1 LAYNGSVPRKYL
13 KMVRLLFLALALS
26 LASGADLKS
35 KIDELVSKT
44 PALGNAFAG
53 LQVVSLPSGRV
64 LYERNQDRL
73 FTPASNMKLFTTALA
88 LVRLGPQYRFKT
100 QVGSDAPADTPIDAD
115 GTLAGDLVFAGGGDP
130 TLSGREYPYQYHP
143 GSQAGANYSFRAVE
157 ELADQLVARGLKR
170 IDGDIVGDD
179 RRYVWE
185 PHGEGWSS
193 GDALWEYGAPVSALI
208 LNDNSFAVT
217 IRPAA
222 HAGDLAHIM
231 LSPSLEYFSIDNR
244 VRTEAG
250 GARKL
255 AFDRSSSGRQLHIV
269 GVIPAGDAGITEL
282 LAVDDP
288 AVYVGE
294 VLRDALLRRGIA
306 VQGSDVARHRFSDDA
321 PDSPEATTLH
331 FVLAEKTS
339 PPLSEI
345 LRVVDKVSQNLHAE
359 VMLRE
364 VGLVTG
370 HSGSREGGLAEMQ
383 DFLTTAGISK
393 DAYRFMD
400 GSGLSRGTLVSP
412 AAITKLLG
420 YMYKSSNRDL
430 WMSLLPIAGVD
441 GTLATRFQDHPEAQ
455 AIRAKTG
462 SLSHV
467 RAMSGYADTTRY
479 GPVAFSFVV
488 NNFDAPTVEISRL
501 LDQIGMALLE

>member
-1 LAYNGSVPRKYL
+1 MR
-13 KMVRLLFLALALS
+13 RLLPLILALP

-53 LQVVSLPSGRV
+53 FEIVSLANGKA
-64 LYERNQDRL
+64 LYQHNQDRL

-88 LVRLGPQYRFKT
+88 LTKLGPQYSFKT
-100 QVGSDAPADTPIDAD
+100 QVGADVAINAD
-115 GTLAGDLVFAGGGDP
+115 GILEGDLVFVGGGDP
-130 TLSGREYPYQYHP
+130 TLSGREYPYQYHA
-143 GSQAGANYSFRAVE
+143 GSQGAGEYSFRAVE
-157 ELADQLVARGLKR
+157 ELADQLAARGLR
-170 IDGDIVGDD
+170 RVDGDIVGDD

-185 PHGEGWSS
+185 SRVEGWSN

-222 HAGDLAHIM
+222 HAGDPARIS
-231 LSPSLEYFSIDNR
+231 LSPNFEYFSIDNR
-244 VRTEAG
+244 VRTESG
-250 GARKL
+250 SARKVGM
-255 AFDRSSSGRQLHIV
+255 DRSSNGRQLHIA
-269 GVIPAGDAGITEL
+269 GVVPAGDAGMTEL

-288 AVYVGE
+288 AEYAAE
-294 VLRDALLRRGIA
+294 VLRDALVRRGIA
-306 VQGSDVARHRFSDDA
+306 VHGKAIARHRFSDET
-321 PDSPEATTLH
+321 PETAQPAALRL
-331 FVLAEKTS
+331 VLAERTS

-364 VGLVTG
+364 VGLAAG
-370 HSGSREGGLAEMQ
+370 RSGSPEGGLAEMQ
-383 DFLTTAGISK
+383 EFLSSAGIPK
-393 DAYRFMD
+393 DAARFLD

-412 AAITKLLG
+412 AAITKLLAH
-420 YMYKSSNRDL
+420 MYKSSYRDL
-430 WMSLLPIAGVD
+430 WMGLLPIAGVD

-467 RAMSGYADTTRY
+467 RAMSGYAETPRY
-479 GPVAFSFVV
+479 GVVAFSFVI
-488 NNFDAPTVEISRL
+488 NNFDAPTVEIRKL
-501 LDQIGMALLE
+501 LDQIGVAMLE

>member
-1 LAYNGSVPRKYL
+1 MTVVMSRFLIVA
-13 KMVRLLFLALALS
+13 LFVSIAW
-26 LASGADLKS
+26 GADLKS
-35 KIDELVSKT
+35 KIDELVVKSSAVT
-44 PALGNAFAG
+44 NAFIG

-64 LYERNQDRL
+64 IYERNQDRL

-88 LVRLGPQYRFKT
+88 LVRLGREYRFKT
-100 QVGSDAPADTPIDAD
+100 QIGSDAPIDAD
-115 GTLAGDLVFAGGGDP
+115 GTLASDLVFLGAGDP

-157 ELADQLVARGLKR
+157 ELADQLAARGLKR
-170 IDGDIVGDD
+170 IAGDIVGDD

-185 PHGEGWSS
+185 PHGEGWST
-193 GDALWEYGAPVSALI
+193 GDALWEYGAPLSALI
-208 LNDNSFAVT
+208 LNDNSFGVT

-222 HAGDLAHIM
+222 HAGDLAHVL
-231 LSPSLEYFSIDNR
+231 LSPNFEYFSIDNR
-244 VRTEAG
+244 VRTETA
-250 GARKL
+250 GARKV
-255 AFDRSSSGRQLHIV
+255 AFDRSANGRQLHIA
-269 GVIPAGDAGITEL
+269 GVIPAGDEGMTEL

-288 AVYVGE
+288 AVYAAE

-306 VQGSDVARHRFSDDA
+306 VQGRAVARHRFSDDA
-321 PDSPEATTLH
+321 PDPAEATATPG
-331 FVLAEKTS
+331 FVLAEKSS

-364 VGLVTG
+364 VGQVAG
-370 HSGSREGGLAEMQ
+370 HSGSLKAGLLEMQ
-383 DFLTTAGISK
+383 EFVNGAGISK
-393 DAYRFMD
+393 EAYRFTD

-412 AAITKLLG
+412 AAITKLLA

-430 WMSLLPIAGVD
+430 WTSLLPVAGVD
-441 GTLATRFQDHPEAQ
+441 GTLATRFHDHPEAQ

-467 RAMSGYADTTRY
+467 RAMSGYAETTRY
-479 GPVAFSFVV
+479 GPVAFSFLI

-501 LDQIGMALLE
+501 LDQIGVALLE

>member
-1 LAYNGSVPRKYL
+1 
-13 KMVRLLFLALALS
+13 M
-26 LASGADLKS
+26 
-35 KIDELVSKT
+35 
-44 PALGNAFAG
+44 
-53 LQVVSLPSGRV
+53 
-64 LYERNQDRL
+64 
-73 FTPASNMKLFTTALA
+73 
-88 LVRLGPQYRFKT
+88 
-100 QVGSDAPADTPIDAD
+100 
-115 GTLAGDLVFAGGGDP
+115 VFAGGGDP
-130 TLSGREYPYQYHP
+130 SLSGREYPYQYHP
-143 GSQAGANYSFRAVE
+143 GSQAGTNYSFRAVE

-193 GDALWEYGAPVSALI
+193 GDALWEYGAAVSALI

-217 IRPAA
+217 IRPSV
-222 HAGDLAHIM
+222 HTGDLAHIM

-255 AFDRSSSGRQLHIV
+255 AFGRSANGRQLHIV
-269 GVIPAGDAGITEL
+269 GVIPAGDAGMTEL

-288 AVYVGE
+288 AVYAAE
-294 VLRDALLRRGIA
+294 VLRDTLLRRGIA
-306 VQGSDVARHRFSDDA
+306 VQGRAVARHRFSDDA
-321 PDSPEATTLH
+321 TDSPEATALS

-383 DFLTTAGISK
+383 EFLTSAGISK
-393 DAYRFMD
+393 DAYRFRVRQSRQH
-400 GSGLSRGTLVSP
+400 GSVRGAAGNRCSYRDRLAFTENYSSSASTSARPVSASTWSVIGNHRLKRGAPFWTTTSDNLSPSISSPCQPSVS
-412 AAITKLLG
+412 
-420 YMYKSSNRDL
+420 
-430 WMSLLPIAGVD
+430 
-441 GTLATRFQDHPEAQ
+441 RFCTCSWCWP
-455 AIRAKTG
+455 
-462 SLSHV
+462 
-467 RAMSGYADTTRY
+467 MSGGDRPGTSLT
-479 GPVAFSFVV
+479 
-488 NNFDAPTVEISRL
+488 L
-501 LDQIGMALLE
+501 

>member
-1 LAYNGSVPRKYL
+1 MVP
-13 KMVRLLFLALALS
+13 LLFLTLALS
-26 LASGADLKS
+26 AASGADLKS
-35 KIDELVSKT
+35 KIDELVSKSS
-44 PALGNAFAG
+44 AVANAFTG

-64 LYERNQDRL
+64 LYESNHNRL

-88 LVRLGPQYRFKT
+88 LARLGPQYRFKT
-100 QVGSDAPADTPIDAD
+100 QITSDRPIDAN
-115 GTLAGDLVFAGGGDP
+115 GILAGDLIFAGGGDP
-130 TLSGREYPYQYHP
+130 TLSGREYPYQYHAGTP
-143 GSQAGANYSFRAVE
+143 GGANYSFRAVE
-157 ELADQLVARGLKR
+157 ELADQLVGRGLKR
-170 IDGDIVGDD
+170 INGDIVGDD

-185 PHGEGWSS
+185 PHGEGWST

-222 HAGDLAHIM
+222 HRGDLAHIT

-250 GARKL
+250 GARKV
-255 AFDRSSSGRQLHIV
+255 AFDRSANGRQLHV
-269 GVIPAGDAGITEL
+269 AGVIPAGDDGITEL

-288 AVYVGE
+288 AVYAAE
-294 VLRDALLRRGIA
+294 VLRDALLRRG
-306 VQGSDVARHRFSDDA
+306 VEVKGSAVARHRFSDDA
-321 PDSPEATTLH
+321 PDPAEATTSPGI
-331 FVLAEKTS
+331 VMAERTS

-364 VGLVTG
+364 AGLVTG
-370 HSGSREGGLAEMQ
+370 HSGSREGGLADMQ
-383 DFLTTAGISK
+383 DFLTGAGISK
-393 DAYRFMD
+393 DAYRFKD

-412 AAITKLLG
+412 SAITKLLV
-420 YMYKSSNRDL
+420 YMYKSNIREL
-430 WMSLLPIAGVD
+430 WMSLLPIGGVD
-441 GTLATRFQDHPEAQ
+441 GTLATRFKEHPEAQ
-455 AIRAKTG
+455 TIRAKTG

-467 RAMSGYADTTRY
+467 RTMSGYADTSRY
-479 GPVAFSFVV
+479 GPVAFSFLV

-501 LDQIGMALLE
+501 LDQIGVALIE

>member
-1 LAYNGSVPRKYL
+1 MTVFMS
-13 KMVRLLFLALALS
+13 RLLFLSLALS
-26 LASGADLKS
+26 IASGADLKS

-44 PALGNAFAG
+44 PALGNAFIG

-64 LYERNQDRL
+64 LYERNPDRL
-73 FTPASNMKLFTTALA
+73 FVPASNMKLFTTALA
-88 LVRLGPQYRFKT
+88 LERLGPQYRFKT
-100 QVGSDAPADTPIDAD
+100 QIGSDTPIDAD
-115 GTLAGDLVFAGGGDP
+115 GTLVGDLVLVGGGDP

-170 IDGDIVGDD
+170 IDGDVVGDD
-179 RRYVWE
+179 WHYIWE
-185 PHGEGWSS
+185 PHGEGWSM

-222 HAGDLAHIM
+222 HAGDLAHIA
-231 LSPSLEYFSIDNR
+231 LSPSFEYFSIDNR
-244 VRTEAG
+244 VRTEPG
-250 GARKL
+250 GVRKVG
-255 AFDRSSSGRQLHIV
+255 FDRSASGRQLHIA
-269 GVIPAGDAGITEL
+269 GVIPVGDGGMTEL

-288 AVYVGE
+288 AAYSAK
-294 VLRDALLRRGIA
+294 VLRDALLRRGIVIHGRA
-306 VQGSDVARHRFSDDA
+306 IARHRFSDETA
-321 PDSPEATTLH
+321 DSAEATTLRY
-331 FVLAEKTS
+331 VLAERTS
-339 PPLSEI
+339 APLSEI

-364 VGLVTG
+364 VGLVSG
-370 HSGSREGGLAEMQ
+370 RSGSREGGLAEMH
-383 DFLTTAGISK
+383 DFLAGAGISK

-412 AAITKLLG
+412 AAITKLLA
-420 YMYKSSNRDL
+420 YMYKSSNREV
-430 WMSLLPIAGVD
+430 WMSLLPTAGVD

-462 SLSHV
+462 SLSHI
-467 RAMSGYADTTRY
+467 RAMSGYAESPRY

-488 NNFDAPTVEISRL
+488 NNFDAPTVEVSDL
-501 LDQIGMALLE
+501 LDQIGLALLE

>member
-1 LAYNGSVPRKYL
+1 MPYNGSVPAKNL
-13 KMVRLLFLALALS
+13 KMTRFLFLALALP
-26 LASGADLKS
+26 LASGADLQS
-35 KIDELVSKT
+35 KIDELVSKA

-88 LVRLGPQYRFKT
+88 LVKLGPQYRFKT
-100 QVGSDAPADTPIDAD
+100 QIGSDTSIDAD
-115 GTLAGDLVFAGGGDP
+115 GTLAGDLIFVGGGDP
-130 TLSGREYPYQYHP
+130 TLSGREYPYQFHP
-143 GSQAGANYSFRAVE
+143 GSQAGENYSFRAIE

-185 PHGEGWSS
+185 PHGEGWSA

-208 LNDNSFAVT
+208 VNDNSFGVT

-222 HAGDLAHIM
+222 HPRDLAHIS
-231 LSPSLEYFSIDNR
+231 LSPNLESFSIDNR

-250 GARKL
+250 GARKVS
-255 AFDRSSSGRQLHIV
+255 FDRSADGRQLHIS
-269 GVIPAGDAGITEL
+269 GVMPAGDEGMTEL
-282 LAVDDP
+282 LAVGDP
-288 AVYVGE
+288 AVYAAE
-294 VLRDALLRRGIA
+294 VLRDALLRRGLA
-306 VQGSDVARHRFSDDA
+306 VRGNAVARHRFSDDA
-321 PDSPEATTLH
+321 PDSAEATALS
-331 FVLAEKTS
+331 FVLAEKFS

-345 LRVVDKVSQNLHAE
+345 LRVLDKVSQNLHAE

-364 VGLVTG
+364 VGLVSG
-370 HSGSREGGLAEMQ
+370 HSGSLKEGLLEMQ
-383 DFLTTAGISK
+383 DFLTGVGISK
-393 DAYRFMD
+393 DAYRFTD

-412 AAITKLLG
+412 AAITKLLV
-420 YMYKSSNRDL
+420 YMYQSTNRDL

-441 GTLATRFQDHPEAQ
+441 GTLATRFQNHPEAQ

-467 RAMSGYADTTRY
+467 RAMSGYADTPRY
-479 GPVAFSFVV
+479 GGVAFSFLV
-488 NNFDAPTVEISRL
+488 NNFDAPTVEINRL

>member
-1 LAYNGSVPRKYL
+1 
-13 KMVRLLFLALALS
+13 
-26 LASGADLKS
+26 
-35 KIDELVSKT
+35 
-44 PALGNAFAG
+44 
-53 LQVVSLPSGRV
+53 
-64 LYERNQDRL
+64 
-73 FTPASNMKLFTTALA
+73 
-88 LVRLGPQYRFKT
+88 VRLGPQYQFKT
-100 QVGSDAPADTPIDAD
+100 QIGSDAPIDAD
-115 GTLAGDLVFAGGGDP
+115 GTLTGDLVFLGGGDP

-143 GSQAGANYSFRAVE
+143 GPQAGANYSFRAVE
-157 ELADQLVARGLKR
+157 QLADQLVARGLKR
-170 IDGDIVGDD
+170 IAGDIVGDD

-185 PHGEGWSS
+185 PHGEGWST
-193 GDALWEYGAPVSALI
+193 GDAVWEYGAPVSALI

-222 HAGDLAHIM
+222 HPGDLAHIM

-244 VRTEAG
+244 VRTETG
-250 GARKL
+250 GARKV
-255 AFDRSSSGRQLHIV
+255 AFDRSANGRQLHIA
-269 GVIPAGDAGITEL
+269 GVMPAGDEGMTEL

-288 AVYVGE
+288 AVYAAE

-306 VQGSDVARHRFSDDA
+306 VQGRAVARHRFSDDA
-321 PDSPEATTLH
+321 PDPAEATATPG
-331 FVLAEKTS
+331 FVLAEKSS
-339 PPLSEI
+339 PRLSEI
-345 LRVVDKVSQNLHAE
+345 LQVVDKVSQNLHAE

-370 HSGSREGGLAEMQ
+370 HSGSREGGLLEMGE
-383 DFLTTAGISK
+383 FLTSAGISK
-393 DAYRFMD
+393 DAHRFMD

-412 AAITKLLG
+412 AAITKLLA

-441 GTLATRFQDHPEAQ
+441 GTLATRFHDHPEAQ
-455 AIRAKTG
+455 AIRPKTG

-467 RAMSGYADTTRY
+467 RAMSGYADTSHY
-479 GPVAFSFVV
+479 GPVAFSFLI

>member
-1 LAYNGSVPRKYL
+1 VSPRS
-13 KMVRLLFLALALS
+13 LLFLSLALS
-26 LASGADLKS
+26 IASGADLNS
-35 KIDELVSKT
+35 KIDELVSKSRAVT
-44 PALGNAFAG
+44 NAFVG

-64 LYERNQDRL
+64 LYERSADRL

-88 LVRLGPQYRFKT
+88 LMKLGAEYRFKS
-100 QVGSDAPADTPIDAD
+100 QIGSDAPIDAD
-115 GTLAGDLVFAGGGDP
+115 GTLASDLVFLGGGDP

-157 ELADQLVARGLKR
+157 EMASQLAAHGLKR
-170 IDGDIVGDD
+170 IAGDIVGDD

-185 PHGEGWSS
+185 PHGEGWST

-208 LNDNSFAVT
+208 VNDNSFAVT

-222 HAGDLAHIM
+222 HAGDLAHVT
-231 LSPSLEYFSIDNR
+231 LSPNFEFLEIDNR

-250 GARKL
+250 VARKVT
-255 AFDRSSSGRQLHIV
+255 FDRSVNGLQLHIM
-269 GVIPAGDAGITEL
+269 GVIPGGDAGMTEL

-288 AVYVGE
+288 GAYAAE

-306 VQGSDVARHRFSDDA
+306 VEGRAVARHRFSDDA
-321 PDSPEATTLH
+321 PDSPEAKTTPS

-339 PPLSEI
+339 PALSEI

-364 VGLVTG
+364 VGLVAG
-370 HSGSREGGLAEMQ
+370 HSGSLKGGLLEMQ
-383 DFLTTAGISK
+383 DFLSGAGIPK
-393 DAYRFMD
+393 DAYRFTD
-400 GSGLSRGTLVSP
+400 GSGLSRETLVSP
-412 AAITKLLG
+412 AAITKLLA

-430 WMSLLPIAGVD
+430 WMSLLPVAGVD
-441 GTLATRFQDHPEAQ
+441 GTLATRFENHPEAQ

-462 SLSHV
+462 SLSHI

-479 GPVAFSFVV
+479 GPVAFSFLV
-488 NNFDAPTVEISRL
+488 NNFDAPTVEIRRL